1 MHARVFEALA
11 DTSYFVGREIVDDDD
26 AARPHF
32 RDQAFREP
40 LLEDCAGHRTWEQ
53 LWSQDGVMGQPGD
66 EGRCHPVTMRHFG
79 EEFLALL
86 TPAMAARHRRVR
98 AGLIDKYQRGEVEI
112 GLRRPPELA
121 GEGDIGPI
129 LFSREERFF

>member
-1 MHARVFEALA
+1 MHARLFEALA

-40 LLEDCAGHRTWEQ
+40 LVEDNAGHRTREQ
-53 LWSQDGVMGQPGD
+53 LRSQDGVMGQPGD
-66 EGRCHPVTMRHFG
+66 EGRGHPVTVRHFG

-98 AGLIDKYQRGEVEI
+98 ACLIDEHQRGEVEI
-112 GLRRPPELA
+112 GLRRPPEFA
-121 GEGDIGPI
+121 GKGDIGST
-129 LFSREERFF
+129 LLSREERFF